1 MNAEVEEL
9 TAKCKEQQAV
19 IEDLQTKIDSMNVCA
34 CCGRVVTE
42 QPLQLSEDV
51 KKAYFK
57 AMLVQ
62 KPFTKEYTLFDGCL
76 KVVLEM
82 PSKDIL
88 IAQKKAIASI
98 DNILNTQ
105 AITDIM
111 LLSCLVSATLIDED
125 ADEET
130 VIYEAD
136 KDSRIELL
144 ETPEESIES
153 LMLKCDYAV
162 LTAIRE
168 TLTMFGKL
176 LNAITNVGLDK
187 NFYEGAGLR

>member
-9 TAKCKEQQAV
+9 TAKCKEQQAI

-42 QPLQLSEDV
+42 QPLQLSEDA

-82 PSKDIL
+82 PNKDIL
-88 IAQKKAIASI
+88 VAQKKAIASI

-111 LLSCLVSATLIDED
+111 LLSCLVSATLVDED
-125 ADEET
+125 ANEET

-136 KDSRIELL
+136 KDSRIALL

-153 LMLKCDYAV
+153 LMRKCDYAV

>member
-9 TAKCKEQQAV
+9 TEKCKEQQAI
-19 IEDLQTKIDSMNVCA
+19 IEDLQTKIDNMNVCA
-34 CCGRVVTE
+34 CCGRAVTE

-111 LLSCLVSATLIDED
+111 LLSCLVSATLVDED

-136 KDSRIELL
+136 KDSRIALL

-153 LMLKCDYAV
+153 LMMKCDYAV